1 MALRKKVGYRIAL
14 IAFLATALS
23 HGMSS
28 DASAQYRAFA
38 GKVREISENKMLVDN
53 RKGDTISF
61 VRTGETVV
69 VGVKKSWQ
77 AIEKNDWVS
86 VSWKMMD
93 HPRVAY
99 RVDVMAPKK
108 EADR

>member
-1 MALRKKVGYRIAL
+1 
-14 IAFLATALS
+14 
-23 HGMSS
+23 
-28 DASAQYRAFA
+28 
-38 GKVREISENKMLVDN
+38 MLVDN

-61 VRTGETVV
+61 VRSDETVV

-93 HPRVAY
+93 DPRVAY

>member
-1 MALRKKVGYRIAL
+1 MRKVGCRTVL
-14 IAFLATALS
+14 IAFFAMAVPLA
-23 HGMSS
+23 MSS

-38 GKVREISENKMLVDN
+38 GKVKSISSDEIRVDN
-53 RKGDTISF
+53 RKGDEISF
-61 VRTGETVV
+61 VRTDATVV
-69 VGVKKSWQ
+69 EGEKTSWR

-93 HPRVAY
+93 APRVAY
-99 RVDVMAPKK
+99 RIVVMPPKK

>member
-1 MALRKKVGYRIAL
+1 MRKVGCRTVL
-14 IAFLATALS
+14 IASFAILVPLV
-23 HGMSS
+23 MSS

-38 GKVREISENKMLVDN
+38 GKVRNISKSEIQVDN
-53 RKGDTISF
+53 RKGDKISF
-61 VRTGETVV
+61 VRTDATVV
-69 VGVKKSWQ
+69 VGEKKSWR

-93 HPRVAY
+93 DPRVAY
-99 RVDVMAPKK
+99 RIVVMPPKK

>member
-1 MALRKKVGYRIAL
+1 MRKVGCRTAL
-14 IAFLATALS
+14 IAFFAMALPLL
-23 HGMSS
+23 MSG

-38 GKVREISENKMLVDN
+38 GKVREISGNKILVEN
-53 RKGDTISF
+53 RKGDAISF
-61 VRTGETVV
+61 VRSDETVV
-69 VGVKKSWQ
+69 MGEKKSWQ

-93 HPRVAY
+93 NPRVAY
-99 RVDVMAPKK
+99 RVDVMPPKK

>member
-1 MALRKKVGYRIAL
+1 MRKVGCRTALFACLAMALPLV
-14 IAFLATALS
+14 
-23 HGMSS
+23 MSS

-38 GKVREISENKMLVDN
+38 GKVQRISSKEIRVES
-53 RKGDTISF
+53 RKGDKVSF
-61 VRTGETVV
+61 VRTDATVV
-69 VGVKKSWQ
+69 VGEKKSWG

-93 HPRVAY
+93 EPRVAY
-99 RVDVMAPKK
+99 RIVVMPPKK